1 MANDTMITVVGN
13 LTADPDLRYTPA
25 GAAVVDFTVASTP
38 RSFDKAANEWKD
50 GDALFL
56 RCSAWREYAENI
68 AASLTKGMRVVV
80 QGRLVQRSYTPRDGG
95 DQRTVVELQVEE
107 VGPALRYAKAQVVR
121 APRGGSQQAN
131 TASFTTPPDDPWG
144 NNPQTPQ
151 NGTQATDQWGGPSNV
166 APF

>member
-95 DQRTVVELQVEE
+95 DQRTVIELQVEE
-107 VGPALRYAKAQVVR
+107 VGPALRYAKAQVTR
-121 APRGGSQQAN
+121 APRGGSQPAAS
-131 TASFTTPPDDPWG
+131 ASFGTPVDDPWG
-144 NNPQTPQ
+144 TATPALQT
-151 NGTQATDQWGGPSNV
+151 GSYDQT